1 MLGNTRKLE
10 KAAATPAGKPEPPV
24 VESGRG
30 GAGER
35 FVLNG
40 RIGPYWIAGLHVRIP
55 AIPAVGEP
63 VTLKLHGVGHFLGR
77 VNRISGER
85 IRLTFDGRA
94 NDAVEL
100 TRAPV

>member
-1 MLGNTRKLE
+1 MFGTARKLE
-10 KAAATPAGKPEPPV
+10 KTAATPAGKPELPV

-30 GAGER
+30 GGGER

-55 AIPAVGEP
+55 QMPGLGEP
-63 VTLKLHGVGHFLGR
+63 VTLKLHGVGQFLGR

-85 IRLTFDGRA
+85 IRLTFDGRG

-100 TRAPV
+100 LRAPA